1 MRVGRRHFLLS
12 PSALAAGPA
21 AAAQVGCGAAA
32 PLRAGNEASKSSQ
45 PVTVRVVHRTEKY
58 LADRGAK
65 FTQLH
70 PHVTVDFMSGMQD
83 EKLMALVAA
92 GDLGDLVWTSSS
104 TGTLFELIVA
114 GHFED
119 LDRYVAADKYDLKQH
134 FPRCIEVAKVV
145 DGKLRGL
152 PNLVHP
158 SFMGLFYNQT
168 VIEEAGAKVPTLTS
182 TWDDVI
188 DVARR
193 VQQRR
198 PDVMGISTGTGY
210 SQLTV
215 FVRNF
220 GGELLDPPILGKK
233 PAIDKAPAK
242 AALQFLADLRQKHKV
257 NPLPGAAGAA
267 YDFRKGTL
275 AMFTDSALRAIYNDE
290 VKDKFKMDATLI
302 PIGQG
307 KKRGS
312 QGHSDTWG
320 INTRSKAKDAS
331 WLLMRHFVSK
341 EQGIEMFPET
351 RVPGA
356 RFDSWAAMSN
366 QPMFR
371 VFRDFMENPGPEQL
385 AIPNNFRMQEL
396 TNTVGKAMEPLWT
409 AETGADQAVTAVL
422 GPMQQILDRP
432 RVGA

>member
-1 MRVGRRHFLLS
+1 MGISRRSLSASVG
-12 PSALAAGPA
+12 ALGASFA
-21 AAAQVGCGAAA
+21 AAVLAGCGAGAQSGGGGE
-32 PLRAGNEASKSSQ
+32 LGKSSQ
-45 PVTVRVVHRTEKY
+45 PATVRVVHRTEKY

-65 FTQLH
+65 FTQQH
-70 PHVTVDFMSGMQD
+70 PNVTVDFMSGIQD

-114 GHFED
+114 GHFEN
-119 LDRYVAADKYDLKQH
+119 LEPYVSADKYDLKQH
-134 FPRCIEVAKVV
+134 FPRCIEVARVV

-152 PNLVHP
+152 PNLIHP

-168 VIEEAGAKVPTLTS
+168 VIEEAGARVPALTS
-182 TWDDVI
+182 TWEDVI

-198 PDVMGISTGTGY
+198 PDVAGLATGTGY

-215 FVRNF
+215 FVRNY

-233 PAIDKAPAK
+233 PAVDKAPAK
-242 AALQFLADLRQKHKV
+242 AALQFLVDLRHKHKV
-257 NPLPGAAGAA
+257 NPLPGAAN
-267 YDFRKGTL
+267 DFRKGTL

-290 VKDKFKMDATLI
+290 VKDKFKMEATLI
-302 PIGQG
+302 PMGPG

-320 INTRSKAKDAS
+320 INSKSRVKDAS
-331 WLLMRHFVSK
+331 WQLLRFFVSK

-356 RFDSWAAMSN
+356 RFDSWAAMAN
-366 QPMFR
+366 QPMFK
-371 VFRDFMENPGPEQL
+371 VFKDFMENPGPEQL
-385 AIPNNFRMQEL
+385 AIPYNFRMQEL
-396 TNTVGKAMEPLWT
+396 TTTVGRAMEPLWT
-409 AETGADQAVTAVL
+409 GEMGVDQAVNAVV

-432 RVGA
+432 RLGA